1 MRSTRR
7 PPRSSSPEGIGRTG
21 FASPAW
27 CCGGR
32 RRRSGGIV
40 LHGGAVA
47 GSGAQ
52 RALHGQRLT
61 ENDGRAPAPVALEK
75 GGRVLAVSAG
85 KPIWTQAG
93 DGATETAS
101 ALPAELGERE
111 FLRDRLT
118 AGRFW
123 SLLPIVHFLHG
134 TPRPA
139 SKRRP
144 SFLPVSSSTIRTC
157 GLVIRVRALPRA
169 GEGRSGVRVRR
180 RGRDDPARPGG
191 TRAGGG
197 EGVSGVA
204 GVALARRARQRPRA
218 PGAGARSRGGW
229 CRDGDPLSRGS
240 CGPVRG
246 AGRDPRRAGD
256 VPAARRLRLRDAV
269 GPLPVRVPRARRVP
283 AVPVDG
289 FQSSPLAPRWVAA
302 RAAHGRRASRDPAPS
317 ADREP

>member
-1 MRSTRR
+1 MR
-7 PPRSSSPEGIGRTG
+7 
-21 FASPAW
+21 F
-27 CCGGR
+27 
-32 RRRSGGIV
+32 
-40 LHGGAVA
+40 A
-47 GSGAQ
+47 GSSDGEIDSAAAAIVFPGGDRPNRLRVPCLVLRGPAPEERRGSSFTVELSRGPELE

-123 SLLPIVHFLHG
+123 SLLPIVHFLKRIASAG
-134 TPRPA
+134 SEAPPVLPA
-139 SKRRP
+139 CFVIDNP
-144 SFLPVSSSTIRTC
+144 TC
-157 GLVIRVRALPRA
+157 GSRHTGTCASPSWRGTLGSAA
-169 GEGRSGVRVRR
+169 TTSRSRR
-180 RGRDDPARPGG
+180 SARPGG

-204 GVALARRARQRPRA
+204 GAALARRARQRPRA

-283 AVPVDG
+283 AVPVG
-289 FQSSPLAPRWVAA
+289 RVCRSSPLAPRW
-302 RAAHGRRASRDPAPS
+302 GRCPRSSRPAGFP
-317 ADREP
+317 